1 MPAAIRREPRFDPY
15 AGMSVIMS
23 TTLFVISFV
32 AQLLLAYMLFM
43 LAVFAVGASA
53 NGLKLRREQLRNLDL
68 SIYLLPLL
76 SLFAAGFLALHF
88 FYLSG
93 AWAYFWHFLP
103 FFGVAIYMRL
113 LRQIKNE
120 AKTSSPS

>member
-15 AGMSVIMS
+15 AGTLVIMS

-43 LAVFAVGASA
+43 LAVFAGGASA

-88 FYLSG
+88 FLFVRSLNLLV
-93 AWAYFWHFLP
+93 AFLAIFWCCNLHAFIAP
-103 FFGVAIYMRL
+103 D
-113 LRQIKNE
+113 QK
-120 AKTSSPS
+120 